1 MREHWHSRFGFLM
14 ATAGFAVGL
23 GNIWRFPYMAG
34 QNGGGAFLIVYLAFT
49 ILIGIPLLTAE
60 ISMGRK
66 TQLSPIAG
74 MRELTGSATH
84 PWNLIGWMGVATAVV
99 IHALYIMI
107 VAWIVGY
114 FGMMIGGRLGEGSP
128 ADFQA
133 VYDGF
138 ISNTPLVLGLIG
150 AILVALGAILTRGLT
165 NGLERVAKFA
175 MPLLFAMLLV
185 LVVRSLTLP
194 GGREGLIW
202 YLEPDF
208 SRLTAEGVLAALGQA
223 FFSIGIGMAAA
234 FGLGSYLDPE
244 NSDIPGSAVIVV
256 GFDTGVAVIAG
267 LMIFPALFAFGIE
280 PDSGPGLLFVTMPLV
295 FSQMP
300 GGQLFGIIFF
310 GLVMLAATTS
320 VLAVFEVLAATLRD
334 SLGMSRNQSVVAVL
348 AGTFLLSVPI
358 VLSQGPWADI
368 RIAGRSIFGFVDHLT
383 GSYMLGLSG
392 FLIALYLA
400 IGWGWEAF
408 RRETNQGAG
417 YITVN
422 PTWMPFVRVLIPL
435 AVGLVL
441 LSGFG
446 VL

>member
-74 MRELTGSATH
+74 MRKLTGSATH

-99 IHALYIMI
+99 IHALYMMI

-138 ISNTPLVLGLIG
+138 ISNMSLVLGLIG

-185 LVVRSLTLP
+185 LVVRSVTLP

-368 RIAGRSIFGFVDHLT
+368 RIAGRSIFGFVDNLT

-417 YITVN
+417 RITVN

>member
-1 MREHWHSRFGFLM
+1 VARETWKSRFSFIM

-34 QNGGGAFLIVYLAFT
+34 ENGGGAFLIVYLAFT

-138 ISNTPLVLGLIG
+138 ISNMPLVLGLIG

-185 LVVRSLTLP
+185 LVVRSVTLP
-194 GGREGLIW
+194 GGGEGLIW
-202 YLEPDF
+202 YL
-208 SRLTAEGVLAALGQA
+208 
-223 FFSIGIGMAAA
+223 
-234 FGLGSYLDPE
+234 
-244 NSDIPGSAVIVV
+244 
-256 GFDTGVAVIAG
+256 
-267 LMIFPALFAFGIE
+267 
-280 PDSGPGLLFVTMPLV
+280 
-295 FSQMP
+295 
-300 GGQLFGIIFF
+300 
-310 GLVMLAATTS
+310 
-320 VLAVFEVLAATLRD
+320 
-334 SLGMSRNQSVVAVL
+334 
-348 AGTFLLSVPI
+348 
-358 VLSQGPWADI
+358 
-368 RIAGRSIFGFVDHLT
+368 
-383 GSYMLGLSG
+383 
-392 FLIALYLA
+392 
-400 IGWGWEAF
+400 
-408 RRETNQGAG
+408 
-417 YITVN
+417 
-422 PTWMPFVRVLIPL
+422 
-435 AVGLVL
+435 
-441 LSGFG
+441 
-446 VL
+446 